1 MVESMAQSETANGVW
16 WDVRLTDG
24 RFARVFLPSSPAVVF
39 SRDFE
44 RSTGP
49 AEGSVRITT
58 SPPVSLVSKEA
69 P

>member
-1 MVESMAQSETANGVW
+1 MVESMAQSETASGVW
-16 WDVRLTDG
+16 WVVRLTDG
-24 RFARVFLPSSPAVVF
+24 RYARLFLPSSPAIVF

-49 AEGSVRITT
+49 AEGSVRITAI
-58 SPPVSLVSKEA
+58 PPVAKEA